1 MISMTGFGRAQGTVE
16 GRALVIE
23 IRSVNHRALDVK
35 VRSRSV
41 SAAVEVQIIRA
52 VRAALARGSVQVSL
66 DELPEGGE
74 RDEARG
80 RAAGGVSLERIRSTH
95 AGLEQ
100 LRRQLGLPQPVDL
113 ATVASFLRLERD
125 RPSDVTP
132 LEWQALEPM
141 FTQALAA
148 LQQARAQEG
157 QSLAAEL
164 RMRAGRLDEIVI
176 ELRENTR
183 HIPARAQQRLIER
196 LEQGLRAAA
205 GSAVDAGRLAQ
216 EVALMA
222 DRLDVTEEL
231 ARLEAH
237 RLRLHDLLVG
247 TPGREGVG
255 RTLEFL
261 LQELGRELNTLGSK
275 SQDAEVSAL
284 VIAGKAELEK
294 IREQAQNIE

>member
-1 MISMTGFGRAQGTVE
+1 MISMTGFGRAQGTIE
-16 GRALVIE
+16 GRAVVIE
-23 IRSVNHRALDVK
+23 LRSVNHRALDVK

-41 SAAVEVQIIRA
+41 SAAVEVEIIRA

-66 DELPEGGE
+66 DELPEAGE
-74 RDEARG
+74 SG
-80 RAAGGVSLERIRSTH
+80 RAIGLPIERIRAAH
-95 AGLEQ
+95 AGLDQ
-100 LRRQLGLPQPVDL
+100 LRRQLGLSQPVDL

-125 RPSDVTP
+125 RPGDLAP
-132 LEWQALEPM
+132 LEWPALEPL
-141 FTQALAA
+141 FAEALAG
-148 LQQARAQEG
+148 LQRARAQEG
-157 QSLAAEL
+157 QSLAVEL
-164 RMRAGRLDEIVI
+164 RQRARRLDEIVA
-176 ELRENTR
+176 ELRDRTR
-183 HIPARAQQRLIER
+183 HIPARAQQRLQER
-196 LEQGLRAAA
+196 LEQALRAS
-205 GSAVDAGRLAQ
+205 GSAAIDAGRLAQ

-222 DRLDVTEEL
+222 DRLDITEEL
-231 ARLEAH
+231 VRLEAH

-261 LQELGRELNTLGSK
+261 LQELGRELNTVGSK

>member
-1 MISMTGFGRAQGTVE
+1 MISMTGFGRAQGTIE
-16 GRALVIE
+16 GRAVVIE
-23 IRSVNHRALDVK
+23 LRSVNHRALDVK

-41 SAAVEVQIIRA
+41 SAAIEVEIVRA

-66 DELPEGGE
+66 DELPEVGDGG
-74 RDEARG
+74 AV
-80 RAAGGVSLERIRSTH
+80 GGLPIERIRAAH

-100 LRRQLGLPQPVDL
+100 LRRQLGLTQPVDL
-113 ATVASFLRLERD
+113 ATVASFMRLERD
-125 RPSDVTP
+125 RPGDLPT
-132 LEWQALEPM
+132 LEWPALEPL
-141 FTQALAA
+141 FNEALAV
-148 LQQARAQEG
+148 LQRARAQEG

-164 RMRAGRLDEIVI
+164 RLRARRLDDIVT
-176 ELRENTR
+176 ELRDKTR
-183 HIPARAQQRLIER
+183 HIPARAQQRLQER
-196 LEQGLRAAA
+196 LEQGLRAS
-205 GSAVDAGRLAQ
+205 GSAAIDAGRLAQ

-222 DRLDVTEEL
+222 DRLDITEEL
-231 ARLEAH
+231 VRLEAH
-237 RLRLHDLLVG
+237 RLRLHELLVG

-261 LQELGRELNTLGSK
+261 LQELGRELNTVGSK

>member
-1 MISMTGFGRAQGTVE
+1 MISMTGFGRAQGTIE
-16 GRALVIE
+16 GRAVVIE
-23 IRSVNHRALDVK
+23 LRSVNHRALDVK

-41 SAAVEVQIIRA
+41 SAAIEVEIVRA

-66 DELPEGGE
+66 DELPEVSEGS
-74 RDEARG
+74 
-80 RAAGGVSLERIRSTH
+80 AAGGLPIERIRAAH

-100 LRRQLGLPQPVDL
+100 LRRQLGLTQPVDL
-113 ATVASFLRLERD
+113 ATVASFMRLERD
-125 RPSDVTP
+125 RPGDLPT
-132 LEWQALEPM
+132 LEWPALEPL
-141 FTQALAA
+141 FNEALAV
-148 LQQARAQEG
+148 LQRARAQEG

-164 RMRAGRLDEIVI
+164 RLRARRLDDIVV
-176 ELRENTR
+176 ELRDKTR
-183 HIPARAQQRLIER
+183 HIPARAQQRLQER
-196 LEQGLRAAA
+196 LEQGLRAS
-205 GSAVDAGRLAQ
+205 GSAAIDAGRLAQ

-222 DRLDVTEEL
+222 DRLDITEEL

-237 RLRLHDLLVG
+237 RLRLHELLVG

-261 LQELGRELNTLGSK
+261 LQELGRELNTVGSK

>member
-1 MISMTGFGRAQGTVE
+1 MISMTGFGRAQGTIE

-23 IRSVNHRALDVK
+23 LRSVNHRALDVK

-41 SAAVEVQIIRA
+41 SAAIEVEIIRA

-66 DELPEGGE
+66 DELPEASGG
-74 RDEARG
+74 G
-80 RAAGGVSLERIRSTH
+80 TAGGLPIERIRAAH

-100 LRRQLGLPQPVDL
+100 LRRQLGLTQPVDL

-125 RPSDVTP
+125 RPGDLPP
-132 LEWQALEPM
+132 LEWPALEPL
-141 FTQALAA
+141 FNEALAV
-148 LQQARAQEG
+148 LQRARAQEG

-164 RMRAGRLDEIVI
+164 RLRARRLDDIVA
-176 ELRENTR
+176 ELRDKTR
-183 HIPARAQQRLIER
+183 HIPARAQQRLQER
-196 LEQGLRAAA
+196 LEQSLRASGAA
-205 GSAVDAGRLAQ
+205 IEPGRLAQ

-222 DRLDVTEEL
+222 DRLDITEEL
-231 ARLEAH
+231 VRLEAH
-237 RLRLHDLLVG
+237 RLRLHELLVG

-261 LQELGRELNTLGSK
+261 LQELGRELNTVGSK

>member
-1 MISMTGFGRAQGTVE
+1 MISMTGFGRAQGTIE
-16 GRALVIE
+16 GRAVVIE
-23 IRSVNHRALDVK
+23 LRSVNHRALDVK

-41 SAAVEVQIIRA
+41 GAAVEVEIIRA

-66 DELPEGGE
+66 DELPEAGE
-74 RDEARG
+74 SG
-80 RAAGGVSLERIRSTH
+80 RAVGMPIERIRAAH
-95 AGLEQ
+95 AGLDQ
-100 LRRQLGLPQPVDL
+100 LRRQLGLDQPVDL

-125 RPSDVTP
+125 RPGDLAP
-132 LEWQALEPM
+132 LEWPALEPL
-141 FTQALAA
+141 FAQALAM
-148 LQQARAQEG
+148 LQRARAQEG

-164 RMRAGRLDEIVI
+164 RLRARRLDEIVA
-176 ELRENTR
+176 ELRDKTR
-183 HIPARAQQRLIER
+183 HIPARAQQRLQER
-196 LEQGLRAAA
+196 LEQGLRAS
-205 GSAVDAGRLAQ
+205 GSAAIDAGRLAQ

-222 DRLDVTEEL
+222 DRLDITEEL
-231 ARLEAH
+231 VRLEAH

-261 LQELGRELNTLGSK
+261 LQELGRELNTVGSK
-275 SQDAEVSAL
+275 SQDAEVSAQ

>member
-1 MISMTGFGRAQGTVE
+1 MISMTGFGRAQGTIE
-16 GRALVIE
+16 GRAVVIE
-23 IRSVNHRALDVK
+23 LRSVNHRALDVK

-41 SAAVEVQIIRA
+41 SAAIEVEIVRA
-52 VRAALARGSVQVSL
+52 LRAALTRGSVQVAL
-66 DELPEGGE
+66 DELQ
-74 RDEARG
+74 DVS
-80 RAAGGVSLERIRSTH
+80 AGGSGGLPIERIRAAH

-113 ATVASFLRLERD
+113 ATVASFMRLERD
-125 RPSDVTP
+125 RPGDLPT
-132 LEWQALEPM
+132 LEWPALEPL
-141 FTQALAA
+141 FNEALAG
-148 LQQARAQEG
+148 LQRARAQEG

-164 RMRAGRLDEIVI
+164 RLRARRLDDIVA
-176 ELRENTR
+176 ELRDKTR
-183 HIPARAQQRLIER
+183 HIPARAQQRLQER
-196 LEQGLRAAA
+196 LEQGLRAS
-205 GSAVDAGRLAQ
+205 GSAAIDAGRLAQ

-222 DRLDVTEEL
+222 DRLDISEEL

-237 RLRLHDLLVG
+237 RLRLHELLVG

-261 LQELGRELNTLGSK
+261 LQELGRELNTVGSK